1 MIFTTEIS
9 DFQKEK
15 AERSNTGFGNRNF
28 TTSEMLT
35 FTFETLS
42 GRGELQSLD
51 FYLQTGTYVNGAYQ
65 WEDYLL
71 LDDTYKQT
79 GYFEAYEFAINI
91 VEGCYRIRAGAF
103 HSIDLLKAVNIS
115 IAELSTGIG
124 LADNND
130 DTLVDNNGD
139 TLVQPI

>member
-79 GYFEAYEFAINI
+79 GYFEAYDFAINI

-115 IAELSTGIG
+115 IAELSTSYDFI
-124 LADNND
+124 D
-130 DTLVDNNGD
+130 DDDDAFIDDEGEEFIE
-139 TLVQPI
+139 PI